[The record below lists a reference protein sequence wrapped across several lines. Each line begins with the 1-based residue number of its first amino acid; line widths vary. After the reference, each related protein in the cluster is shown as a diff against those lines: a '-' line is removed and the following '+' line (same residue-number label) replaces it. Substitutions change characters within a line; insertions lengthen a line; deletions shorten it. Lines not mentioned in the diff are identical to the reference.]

1 VDRARKRWRSPRRR
15 PASAWY
21 RSRHTFLDL
30 SQHAKCPDLSCVTC
44 LRGDTQGAF
53 THPTESAR
61 NGVVTVSVSKAWN
74 RLLDDGDE
82 DLALADVPE
91 GDTSG
96 FGA

>member
-1 VDRARKRWRSPRRR
+1 MAESQAPTRLRVVPIATHLPRSQSARQVPRPFRR
-15 PASAWY
+15 Y
-21 RSRHTFLDL
+21 L
-30 SQHAKCPDLSCVTC
+30 

-82 DLALADVPE
+82 DLALADIFE